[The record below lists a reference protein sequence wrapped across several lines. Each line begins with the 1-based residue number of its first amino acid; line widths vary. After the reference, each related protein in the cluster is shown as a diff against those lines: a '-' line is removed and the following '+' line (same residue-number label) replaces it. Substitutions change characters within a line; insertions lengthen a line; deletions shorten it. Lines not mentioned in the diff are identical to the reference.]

1 MRMRDI
7 YIQEQVNGSEQI
19 RVSSL
24 ILNVEVSQVIRDI
37 LESFY
42 VCVFVCST
50 ADCVYYFNQTLPF
63 NKNLSIVI
71 ESEEKHIDIV
81 KEYTQKKVKS
91 YHSSN

>member
-1 MRMRDI
+1 M
-7 YIQEQVNGSEQI
+7 NGSEQI

-42 VCVFVCST
+42 VCV
-50 ADCVYYFNQTLPF
+50 CVFYRGLRLLFQPNFTVQQKFKYSNR
-63 NKNLSIVI
+63 